1 MANWSGRNL
10 LIASILLAAIVGG
23 IAGLGASFLS
33 HPSPSPQTRNIYLF
47 AQDLSFSAPSNLSS
61 DYIYSSSQITVN
73 KGDTITI
80 HFYNPTDQAHSFTIG
95 APYTNDVVVAAQ
107 STVIQNANIT
117 ITTSQAGSCAFHCK
131 FHPPQMTGT
140 ILVQG

>member
-1 MANWSGRNL
+1 MSPIRQN
-10 LIASILLAAIVGG
+10 ASYFA
-23 IAGLGASFLS
+23 
-33 HPSPSPQTRNIYLF
+33 HPAPTPQTRDLYLF
-47 AQDLSFSAPSNLSS
+47 AQDLSFTAPSNLSS
-61 DYIYSSSQITVN
+61 DYVYSSNLILVN

-80 HFYNPTDQAHSFTIG
+80 HFYNPTDKAHSFTIG
-95 APYTNDVVVAAQ
+95 TPYTNDVVVTAQ

-117 ITTSQAGSCAFHCK
+117 ITTSQPGSFAFHCK

>member
-1 MANWSGRNL
+1 MVTWSSRNL
-10 LIASILLAAIVGG
+10 LVATVLPAAIFGSVT
-23 IAGLGASFLS
+23 GLGTSYLT
-33 HPSPSPQTRNIYLF
+33 HPSPTPQTRDIYLF

-73 KGDTITI
+73 KGDTVTI
-80 HFYNPTDQAHSFTIG
+80 HFYNPTDKAHSFTIG
-95 APYTNDVVVAAQ
+95 APYANDVVVAAQ
-107 STVIQNANIT
+107 SSTIQNANIT
-117 ITTSQAGSCAFHCK
+117 ITTNQVGSFTFHCK